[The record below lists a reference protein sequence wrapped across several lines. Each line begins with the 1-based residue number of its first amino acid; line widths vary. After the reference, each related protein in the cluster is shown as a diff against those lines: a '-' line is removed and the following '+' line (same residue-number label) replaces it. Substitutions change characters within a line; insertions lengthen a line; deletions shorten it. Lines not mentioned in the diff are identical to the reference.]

1 MKIPLYQSQGQMTR
15 EAPGRSISARM
26 SMAGPRAIAEQGK
39 VLQTAI
45 QEVGSYAEMKYKMLD
60 EIERNEAIFGA
71 KEAIRDTAFRFKTG
85 NDLRVLE
92 GGKDSKWNQE
102 MDAIRIGLTDNMR
115 GSRAS
120 RFMFDQEFRVASSN
134 AEFILKETI
143 HDKLELRSKAARG
156 ARTDQTVSILSDD
169 NVDPAQF
176 PFELASLEEMVKRA
190 AGNQMV
196 NPELVASIEPKVRKG
211 VAANLAMAFA
221 GRDVYAV
228 RALEGALDVF
238 ELIESGEITAEEAIA
253 DGRLEEVVGAEYA
266 LNMLLSIPR
275 GQANEILE
283 DVANTALKFQ
293 KMDDVAIAN
302 DEKFVKEMAAKM
314 HMIARS
320 NQLDPGSEVTFEQMA
335 PYFDF
340 KLEFLKVSNDEA
352 ATAQLNERLGVTTK
366 IVDGEDVTVMDGGK
380 VRQYLHDYLSSNDLY
395 KSSQAEN
402 MERLIESENSIA
414 TEPEVS
420 LESVLEDFDKAL
432 FSKTLTMEDIQ
443 FAAANGRITRSDE
456 FDYQTK
462 IKGQQTRRNQALDRQ
477 QTKTFSNIRRAFNLQ
492 DSDATS
498 DDEGVKVSRRYSN
511 NVQEELQ
518 NLMDLPDG
526 DPNKITTPR
535 QLIDVTKELIAGYK
549 EDYKTDLQ
557 SRFKAF
563 LESSQLTGRVPELV
577 ININTLQPRNDIEAK
592 WSSLSDS
599 QKQVT
604 STRNYYFALLA
615 EIASY
620 EDRGAFE

>member
-1 MKIPLYQSQGQMTR
+1 MKIPLYTSGSQMTR

-26 SMAGPRAIAEQGK
+26 SMAGPNAILQQGK

-71 KEAIRDTAFRFKTG
+71 KEQIRDTAFRFKTG

-169 NVDPAQF
+169 NFDPAQF

-190 AGNQMV
+190 AGNKMV
-196 NPELVASIEPKVRKG
+196 NPELVASIEPKVRKS

-238 ELIESGEITAEEAIA
+238 ELIESGEITAQKAIA

-293 KMDDVAIAN
+293 RLDDLATAN
-302 DEKFVKEMAAKM
+302 GEKLEKEMASKM

-320 NQLDPGSEVTFEQMA
+320 NQLDPGSEVTFKQMA
-335 PYFDF
+335 PYFNF
-340 KLEFLKVSNDEA
+340 RLEFLKVRNDEA
-352 ATAQLNERLGVTTK
+352 ATAQLNERLGATTK
-366 IVDGEDVTVMDGGK
+366 IVDGEDVVVMDGGK
-380 VRQYLHDYLSSNDLY
+380 VRQFLHDYLSYNGLY
-395 KSSQAEN
+395 TGNQAEN
-402 MERLIESENSIA
+402 MERLIEQENSIA

-420 LESVLEDFDKAL
+420 QESVLEDFDKAL
-432 FSKTLTMEDIQ
+432 SNETLTMEDIQ

-456 FDYQTK
+456 FNYQERVR
-462 IKGQQTRRNQALDRQ
+462 GQQTRRNQALDRQ
-477 QTKTFSNIRRAFNLQ
+477 QTKTFLNIRRAFNLQ
-492 DSDATS
+492 DADATS
-498 DDEGVKVSRRYSN
+498 DDDAVKVSRRYSN

-535 QLIDVTKELIAGYK
+535 QLINVTNQLIAGYK

-577 ININTLQPRNDIEAK
+577 ININTLQPRAVIEAK
-592 WSSLSDS
+592 WSLLSDS